1 MRPSPGVEPA
11 LLAALSPALRPEL
24 LKGVDRWLAG
34 ITEEAPTEDALAPAA
49 GVTAGERGP
58 FLHSGARP
66 EPPAGIGGLAGAAS
80 RGCSIGSGRTG
91 PEQMNC
97 VLVENPEGSGAE
109 LCQAMGDPSVDHGGL
124 AVHITLVPVSDQSHE
139 AHPGKGQR
147 LLQEGGSVWNRPTAI
162 LRSLL
167 LMGSRP
173 GVLKPA
179 ADLGVAPP
187 LRPQFADLLLEAIA
201 GGEEER

>member
-1 MRPSPGVEPA
+1 M
-11 LLAALSPALRPEL
+11 
-24 LKGVDRWLAG
+24 
-34 ITEEAPTEDALAPAA
+34 
-49 GVTAGERGP
+49 
-58 FLHSGARP
+58 
-66 EPPAGIGGLAGAAS
+66 
-80 RGCSIGSGRTG
+80 G
-91 PEQMNC
+91 PEQMNR
-97 VLVENPEGSGAE
+97 VLLENPEGSGAE
-109 LCQAMGDPSVDHGGL
+109 LCQAMENPSVDHEGL
-124 AVHITLVPVSDQSHE
+124 AVHIPLVPVPDQAHE

-147 LLQEGGSVWNRPTAI
+147 LLQEADPVWNRPTTI
-162 LRSLL
+162 LGSTP